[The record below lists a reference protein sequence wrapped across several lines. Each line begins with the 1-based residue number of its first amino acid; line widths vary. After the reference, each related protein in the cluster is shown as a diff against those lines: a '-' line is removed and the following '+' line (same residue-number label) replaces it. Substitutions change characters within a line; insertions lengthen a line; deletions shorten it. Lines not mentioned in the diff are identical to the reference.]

1 MTPVL
6 TEDAIRRLPEPIV
19 AKLRSL
25 IARIRRVLWWRGCWL
40 TLAALVASLI
50 AVMAIDAAF
59 DLESKLWRC
68 LLSAAGLGVVSVVA
82 WRTLI
87 QPLRRT
93 LGLAQVARMVEIH
106 HPEMHER
113 ISTAVELLGS
123 TDAAS
128 LRGSDELLA
137 EVVKSAVIDVGT
149 VTPEK
154 EYSSLPMLWPKRLG
168 AAALAILAVILI
180 GWPFQGGILLARAVL
195 PLANIGS
202 ATSSDLR
209 MITQNATVVEGAPIT
224 LLVAAKGKSA
234 QRLELRRESASSPDG
249 PATSTPQIE
258 RMVVQ
263 TNATGAQPGETVF
276 ALTLPRVPSS
286 FRYAA
291 TSGRA
296 RSKEFFVEVLHRPDI
311 TNVSVRYTFPAY
323 TGLAP
328 KIDPDS
334 LGDISAITGTMVE
347 VTATLSHPAAAATL
361 VYDQT
366 ENAGPDVSLVNEGP
380 HPLARWSAELAP
392 GMNYRWTL
400 HPKGAGEL
408 LGKPASGTLK
418 ALEDLP
424 PAVVIDSPIDRELS
438 LRPNEWLPIVYSAAD
453 DYSLS
458 AVDVIVKLDGR
469 GTRIIPMP
477 LPEKDPLVAQTWRGT
492 AAVDLSKLPLA
503 GANELFITLRVTDSL
518 PPSLNGPQTAT
529 SDPILVRLNWGAES
543 FARQTVNKQE
553 EQLRRELEQLRT
565 DLWDQQRQASEKARQ
580 LRDPEPMNSE
590 RLDQLEKLTART
602 ALSAS
607 QLKEIAQKAQQSAFA
622 ERADAIAETAKTHVE
637 GAATSLQKI
646 PQSDQPEERSAS
658 AELAQNQLEKA
669 ARELDEILASFQQ
682 DRQEG
687 QELGELASLAREQQS
702 LADQAAQ
709 AAPNPPTPKPAA
721 TNSEITATR
730 ESTPPPTAPTAPS
743 ETAAPS
749 APNTAPSPPPPAVA
763 NEATSNPLIDPAATP
778 EQRTEAFERWL
789 QHQDDVEHRSQN
801 VANQFQQKLP
811 LDRQSDLADLAT
823 QARDLAGQA
832 AALAARQDQ
841 LAQQAQSA
849 GDSTPA
855 AAAAAAPPGSPPAA
869 SAAKAIEMAREQGAV
884 AATAGQLADSLKK
897 LQHDSASTLK
907 QNGKADVQA
916 EAAAA
921 TLAAAATT
929 GREASGSLA
938 KEAGVPLEP
947 IPSEAT
953 PSVAAP
959 APNSGGPTPGETP
972 MPADSPPD
980 ARTSQQAVKQTG
992 ESLDAAA
999 TALSEMARALTSQ
1012 AEGAAAAT
1020 QALSAATTQ
1029 TKQAS
1034 DAGDAAQQAGR
1045 EAAQQTLEKTQGSAE
1060 ASMAAASAARLQSL
1074 AATAAT
1080 PAQQAATHLA
1090 MAAATAQAAMGVPE
1104 NALGQQNMGK
1114 KGSPKPGDGQQGQG
1128 QTAAED
1134 KNSSQKPGSEASD
1147 KAGLQTSQDYGLPP
1161 ELAKLGMSPDD
1172 WSRLR
1177 GLITSGSDGTSEG
1190 SQVPAEYR
1198 ELVKGYFRA
1207 LSTRPPANTR

>member
-68 LLSAAGLGVVSVVA
+68 LLSAAGLGTVSVVA
-82 WRTLI
+82 WRTLF

-234 QRLELRRESASSPDG
+234 QRLELRRESAGSPDG

-263 TNATGAQPGETVF
+263 PDAAGAQPGETVF
-276 ALTLPRVPSS
+276 ALTLPRVSSS

-311 TNVSVRYTFPAY
+311 TNVSVRYTFPPY

-334 LGDISAITGTMVE
+334 LGDISAITGTSVE
-347 VTATLSHPAAAATL
+347 VTATLNHPAAAATL

-366 ENAGPDVSLVNEGP
+366 ENQGPDVSLVNEGSTQ
-380 HPLARWSAELAP
+380 LARWSAELAP

-408 LGKPASGTLK
+408 LGKPTSGTLK

-424 PAVVIDSPIDRELS
+424 PAVVIDSPVDRELS

-477 LPEKDPLVAQTWRGT
+477 LPEKDPDVAQTWRGT

-503 GANELFITLRVTDSL
+503 GANELFITVRVTDSL

-529 SDPILVRLNWGAES
+529 SETILVRLNWGAES

-580 LRDPEPMNSE
+580 LRDPEPMDSE

-602 ALSAS
+602 AMSAS

-658 AELAQNQLEKA
+658 AENAQNQLEKA

-709 AAPNPPTPKPAA
+709 AAPNPPAPKPAA
-721 TNSEITATR
+721 TDSEIAATS
-730 ESTPPPTAPTAPS
+730 ESTSPPTAPTPPS

-749 APNTAPSPPPPAVA
+749 APNTIPPPPTVA
-763 NEATSNPLIDPAATP
+763 NEATTNPLIDPAATP

-811 LDRQSDLADLAT
+811 VDRQSDLADLAT

-841 LAQQAQSA
+841 LAQQA

-855 AAAAAAPPGSPPAA
+855 APTEAAPPGPPPAA
-869 SAAKAIEMAREQGAV
+869 PAAAAIETAREQGAV
-884 AATAGQLADSLKK
+884 ATTAGQLADSLKK
-897 LQHDSASTLK
+897 LQQDSASALK

-916 EAAAA
+916 EAAAS

-929 GREASGSLA
+929 GREASASLA

-947 IPSEAT
+947 IPSGANPALAT
-953 PSVAAP
+953 PSSLPSDPAA
-959 APNSGGPTPGETP
+959 
-972 MPADSPPD
+972 SPPE
-980 ARTSQQAVKQTG
+980 ARTSQQAVRQTG

-999 TALSEMARALTSQ
+999 TALSEMARALSSQ
-1012 AEGAAAAT
+1012 AEGAAAAS

-1060 ASMAAASAARLQSL
+1060 ASMAAAAAARLQSL

-1198 ELVKGYFRA
+1198 ELVKSYFRA

>member
-68 LLSAAGLGVVSVVA
+68 LLSAAGLGAVAVVA
-82 WRTLI
+82 WRTLF

-180 GWPFQGGILLARAVL
+180 GWPFQGSILLARAVL

-209 MITQNATVVEGAPIT
+209 MITQNATVVEGTPIT

-234 QRLELRRESASSPDG
+234 KRLELRRESAGSPDG

-263 TNATGAQPGETVF
+263 PDAVGAQPGETVF

-311 TNVSVRYTFPAY
+311 TNVSVRYTFPPY

-366 ENAGPDVSLVNEGP
+366 ENQGPDVSLINEGSTQ
-380 HPLARWSAELAP
+380 LARWSAELAP

-424 PAVVIDSPIDRELS
+424 PAVVIDSPVDRELS

-477 LPEKDPLVAQTWRGT
+477 LPEKDPDVAQTWRGT

-503 GANELFITLRVTDSL
+503 GANELFITVRVTDSL

-529 SDPILVRLNWGAES
+529 SDTILVRLNWGAES

-580 LRDPEPMNSE
+580 LRDPEPMDSE

-602 ALSAS
+602 AMSAT

-622 ERADAIAETAKTHVE
+622 ERADAIAQTANTHVE

-658 AELAQNQLEKA
+658 AENAQNQLERA

-709 AAPNPPTPKPAA
+709 AAPKPAA
-721 TNSEITATR
+721 TS
-730 ESTPPPTAPTAPS
+730 ESTSPPTAPNEAT
-743 ETAAPS
+743 
-749 APNTAPSPPPPAVA
+749 APNTAPPPPAVA
-763 NEATSNPLIDPAATP
+763 NEATSNPLIDPTATP

-811 LDRQSDLADLAT
+811 VDRQSDLADLAT

-841 LAQQAQSA
+841 LAQQAQPT

-855 AAAAAAPPGSPPAA
+855 APASAASPGSPPAA
-869 SAAKAIEMAREQGAV
+869 GAAKAIEMAREQGAV
-884 AATAGQLADSLKK
+884 AVTAGQLADSLKK
-897 LQHDSASTLK
+897 LQHDSASALK

-916 EAAAA
+916 EAAAT
-921 TLAAAATT
+921 TLAAAAAT

-953 PSVAAP
+953 PSLAAP

-972 MPADSPPD
+972 TPAASPPD

-992 ESLDAAA
+992 ESLDAASA
-999 TALSEMARALTSQ
+999 ALSEMARALSSQ
-1012 AEGAAAAT
+1012 AEGAAAAS
-1020 QALSAATTQ
+1020 QALTAATTQ

-1045 EAAQQTLEKTQGSAE
+1045 EAAQQTIEKTQGSAE

-1114 KGSPKPGDGQQGQG
+1114 KGSPKPGDGQQGQS